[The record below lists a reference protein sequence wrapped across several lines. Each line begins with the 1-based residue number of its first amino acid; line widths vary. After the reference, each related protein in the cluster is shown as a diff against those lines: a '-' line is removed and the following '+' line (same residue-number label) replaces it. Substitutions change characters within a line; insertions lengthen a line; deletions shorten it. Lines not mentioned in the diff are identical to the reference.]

1 MIYVTHKNICSL
13 GGRCN
18 KNQCYIAKSKGSK
31 ITTKTTNKKNK
42 THMYTKMK
50 GARFELEKVALI
62 H

>member
-1 MIYVTHKNICSL
+1 MEADATRTK
-13 GGRCN
+13 
-18 KNQCYIAKSKGSK
+18 CYIAKSKGSK